1 MERQGNK
8 GTLKLTSGELLA
20 IILIFIGI
28 LVFLQIITGTG
39 IFERS
44 CSVSVSP
51 SSAAPNTPFL
61 VLLTSNI
68 PITGKIDTID
78 YVVYGINP
86 WINNTAF

>member
-1 MERQGNK
+1 
-8 GTLKLTSGELLA
+8 
-20 IILIFIGI
+20 
-28 LVFLQIITGTG
+28 
-39 IFERS
+39 
-44 CSVSVSP
+44 
-51 SSAAPNTPFL
+51 L